1 MKICQIYTIINRID
15 KGANMAD
22 VKMVD
27 FLLQYFMQLRFN
39 EMPVEVRAKFDD
51 YAKNDDFRGHM
62 KEWKARL
69 AGNSL
74 PDPND
79 ANGSWNLSEDEWKE
93 LFREFQSAFRKMDT
107 NRKKF
112 TNSVDFSV
120 NNKDA
125 IEFLDEY
132 FGAGKLFDKATASV
146 AAETQI
152 QVLAGVLN
160 AHKDVLEIQLSE
172 WGLTGGDFSYND
184 LLKGI
189 KDKKYNTDSD
199 FQSKLKNVAYYITAY
214 TTNPYYKN
222 DDLIRALG
230 GYTYDFKDIQEGF
243 DDKAVDPAKLAV
255 FKTEYDILL
264 RRLAHKDKVRN
275 VFPSDKIKSAF
286 DTAKS
291 NVAYDDK
298 SSPDYIPPKRQDE
311 ITPLQRISEW
321 ADETYADI
329 FEKYVK
335 FKGDRLYFS
344 PNAKNIVA
352 AIHKAKVKP
361 TDGIKGVL
369 DKAGDIE
376 KGLLY
381 KSPKATDHFK
391 WFTKTMGEL
400 GSTMPK
406 AFEGALRNGRQM
418 HAIIEEMIL
427 IAVRD
432 GKVDEA
438 KTAMEVLSVIKYG
451 YTTSKIMDALGKEK
465 LSIFSD
471 GKLSWNKNE
480 GMKFVTTA
488 LDKSIKT
495 AFMGIGYGIT
505 MVGNALNLSGS
516 KFNGQRGRL
525 KNKQSEWETQNANDK
540 AAADARRNAMNAQ
553 DQTLIQQENQ
563 NKNDV
568 NQNLQPG
575 QQVIT
580 DANFNQQKTNLENAR
595 TAETAEK
602 NRLDQ
607 RAQDPAY
614 QTAKNNVDRYN
625 ELIQEQNT
633 VNQNIPAVQGQINQF
648 NTQIQQIQQN
658 PNMSQQEKDMRSQGL
673 VQAKIQ
679 AEDQLAE
686 MQQRQTAIP
695 TELAQITGNPNW
707 ATDQRLVQ
715 QHEQEVQNYNDTVD
729 QNNAQEDRIKK
740 WKSATDSIDEI
751 NKRISER
758 DEVMNKWDEDH
769 KDKFMELMAYWDMLE
784 TGRNTHM
791 GKMYNWKPIKAG
803 NAQKKFDGQKQTI
816 ISDYL
821 SGYSYAA

>member
-1 MKICQIYTIINRID
+1 
-15 KGANMAD
+15 MAD
-22 VKMVD
+22 VKMAD

-39 EMPVEVRAKFDD
+39 EMPPEVRAQYDA
-51 YAKNDDFRGHM
+51 YAKSDDFRGHM

-69 AGNSL
+69 AGHDL
-74 PDPND
+74 PDPNGPD
-79 ANGSWNLSEDEWKE
+79 YHLDEDEWKE

-107 NRKKF
+107 NRKNF
-112 TNSVDFSV
+112 VNAVDFGI

-132 FGAGKLFDKATASV
+132 FGAGKLFDKATASP
-146 AAETQI
+146 AAEAQI
-152 QVLAGVLN
+152 QVLANVLN
-160 AHKDVLEIQLSE
+160 SYKNILEIQFSE

-184 LLKGI
+184 LTKGI

-199 FQSKLKNVAYYITAY
+199 FQTKVKNVAYYLTAY

-230 GYTYDFKDIQEGF
+230 GNAFDFKDIQEGF
-243 DDKAVDPAKLAV
+243 DDKAVDPAKLNA

-264 RRLAHKDKVRN
+264 RTLAHKDKIRD
-275 VFPSDKIKSAF
+275 VFPSDKIKTAF
-286 DTAKS
+286 NTAKE

-298 SSPDYIPPKRQDE
+298 NSKDYVPPKRDDE
-311 ITPLQRISEW
+311 LTPLQQLSRW
-321 ADETYADI
+321 ADDTYADV
-329 FEKYVK
+329 FEKYIK

-344 PNAKNIVA
+344 PQAKQIVA

-361 TDGIKGVL
+361 TDGIKGVM

-381 KSPKATDHFK
+381 KSPKATEHFK

-400 GSTMPK
+400 SNTMPK

-418 HAIIEEMIL
+418 HAIIEEMIM

-438 KTAMEVLSVIKYG
+438 KSAMEVLSVIKYG

-505 MVGNALNLSGS
+505 VVGNAINLSGS
-516 KFNGQRGRL
+516 KFNGRRGRMMD
-525 KNKQSEWETQNANDK
+525 KQQEWATQNAADK
-540 AAADARRNAMNAQ
+540 AAAQTRRNTLNTQ
-553 DQTLIQQENQ
+553 DQALIQQENQ
-563 NKNDV
+563 NKSDV

-575 QQVIT
+575 QRTIT
-580 DANFNQQKTNLENAR
+580 DANFQQQKTDLETAR
-595 TAETAEK
+595 TAEDAEK
-602 NRLDQ
+602 TRLEQ

-614 QTAKNNVDRYN
+614 MASAQRVNDYNN
-625 ELIQEQNT
+625 LLQEQT
-633 VNQNIPAVQGQINQF
+633 SYQQNQPVLTQQIADLDN
-648 NTQIQQIQQN
+648 QIQAIQTD
-658 PNMSQQEKDMRSQGL
+658 PNMSQTEKDMRSQGL
-673 VQAKIQ
+673 IQNKIEKQ
-679 AEDQLAE
+679 NQ
-686 MQQRQTAIP
+686 
-695 TELAQITGNPNW
+695 LAQINQRLADIPNELNAITTNPNW
-707 ATDQRLVQ
+707 TNDQHIVQ
-715 QHEQEVQNYNDTVD
+715 QHQAETQAYNNTVD

-740 WKSATDSIDEI
+740 WENATKSIEEI
-751 NKRISER
+751 NERISKR
-758 DEVMNKWDEDH
+758 DEVMDKWDDNH
-769 KDKFMELMAYWDMLE
+769 KDKYLELMAYWDMLE

>member
-1 MKICQIYTIINRID
+1 MKFCQIYTIISEID
-15 KGANMAD
+15 KGAIMAD
-22 VKMVD
+22 VSMEN

-62 KEWKARL
+62 KEWKKRL
-69 AGNSL
+69 LDANGQTKPL
-74 PDPND
+74 PDPNGPD
-79 ANGSWNLSEDEWKE
+79 YHLDDKEWENLFK
-93 LFREFQSAFRKMDT
+93 EFQKAFRKMDA
-107 NRKKF
+107 NRKSF
-112 TNSVDFSV
+112 TNDIDFGIDNEKV
-120 NNKDA
+120 KG
-125 IEFLDEY
+125 FLDEY
-132 FGAGKLFDKATASV
+132 FGFGRLFDKVTASQ
-146 AAETQI
+146 AAEQQI
-152 QVLAGVLN
+152 QELKKLLDDNQSLFTVKLG
-160 AHKDVLEIQLSE
+160 E
-172 WGLTGGDFSYND
+172 WGVISYKD
-184 LLKGI
+184 LKDGL
-189 KDKKYNTDSD
+189 KDKKYNSDSEFQDKLKLIAQYLGYYKDDLGLSRYSFNEIERGFDGGAIDLQKLSD
-199 FQSKLKNVAYYITAY
+199 FKS
-214 TTNPYYKN
+214 
-222 DDLIRALG
+222 
-230 GYTYDFKDIQEGF
+230 
-243 DDKAVDPAKLAV
+243 
-255 FKTEYDILL
+255 EYDILL
-264 RRLAHKDKVRN
+264 RRLAGDEKIRN
-275 VFPSDKIKSAF
+275 AFPSDKIKTAF
-286 DTAKS
+286 DTAKQYI
-291 NVAYDDK
+291 AYDDK
-298 SSPDYIPPKRQDE
+298 NSPDYIPPKRNDE
-311 ITPLQRISEW
+311 ITPLQCISEW

-400 GSTMPK
+400 SSTMPK
-406 AFEGALRNGRQM
+406 AFAGALRNGRQM
-418 HAIIEEMIL
+418 RALIEEMIM

-451 YTTSKIMDALGKEK
+451 YTTSKIMDTLGKEK

-505 MVGNALNLSGS
+505 MAGNAINLSGS
-516 KFNGQRGRL
+516 KFKGHRGRL

-540 AAADARRNAMNAQ
+540 AAMDARRNALNAQ

-648 NTQIQQIQQN
+648 NTQIQQLQQN

-686 MQQRQTAIP
+686 MRQRQTAIP

-751 NKRISER
+751 NKHISER
-758 DEVMNKWDEDH
+758 DEVMDKWDEDH

-821 SGYSYAA
+821 SGYSYSA

>member
-1 MKICQIYTIINRID
+1 
-15 KGANMAD
+15 MAD
-22 VKMVD
+22 VKMAD
-27 FLLQYFMQLRFN
+27 FLLQYFMQMRFN
-39 EMPVEVRAKFDD
+39 EMPPEVRAQYDA
-51 YAKNDDFRGHM
+51 YAKSDDFRGHM

-69 AGNSL
+69 AGHDL
-74 PDPND
+74 PDPNGPD
-79 ANGSWNLSEDEWKE
+79 YHLAEDEWKE

-107 NRKKF
+107 NRKNF
-112 TNSVDFSV
+112 VNAVDFGI

-132 FGAGKLFDKATASV
+132 FGAGKLFDKATASP
-146 AAETQI
+146 AAEAQI
-152 QVLAGVLN
+152 QVLANVLN
-160 AHKDVLEIQLSE
+160 SYKNILEIQFSE

-184 LLKGI
+184 LTKGI

-199 FQSKLKNVAYYITAY
+199 FQTKVKNVAYYLTAY

-230 GYTYDFKDIQEGF
+230 GNAFDFKDIQEGF
-243 DDKAVDPAKLAV
+243 DDKAVDPAKLNA

-264 RRLAHKDKVRN
+264 RTLAHKDKIRD
-275 VFPSDKIKSAF
+275 VFPSDKIKTAF
-286 DTAKS
+286 NTAKE

-298 SSPDYIPPKRQDE
+298 NSKDYVPPKRDDE
-311 ITPLQRISEW
+311 LTPLQQLSKW
-321 ADETYADI
+321 ADDTYADV
-329 FEKYVK
+329 FEKYIK

-344 PNAKNIVA
+344 PQAKQIVA

-361 TDGIKGVL
+361 TDGIKGVM

-381 KSPKATDHFK
+381 KSPKATEHFK

-400 GSTMPK
+400 SNTMPK

-418 HAIIEEMIL
+418 HAIIEEMIM

-505 MVGNALNLSGS
+505 MVGNAINLSGS
-516 KFNGQRGRL
+516 KFNGRRGRMMG
-525 KNKQSEWETQNANDK
+525 KQQEWATQNAADK
-540 AAADARRNAMNAQ
+540 AVAQTRRNTLNTQ
-553 DQTLIQQENQ
+553 DQALIQQENQ
-563 NKNDV
+563 NKSDV

-575 QQVIT
+575 QRTIT
-580 DANFNQQKTNLENAR
+580 DANFQQQKTDLETAR
-595 TAETAEK
+595 TAEDAEK
-602 NRLDQ
+602 TRLEQ

-614 QTAKNNVDRYN
+614 MASAQRVNDYNN
-625 ELIQEQNT
+625 LLQEQT
-633 VNQNIPAVQGQINQF
+633 SYQQNQPVLTQEIADLDN
-648 NTQIQQIQQN
+648 QIQAIQTD
-658 PNMSQQEKDMRSQGL
+658 PNMSQTEKDMRSQGL
-673 VQAKIQ
+673 IQTKIEKQ
-679 AEDQLAE
+679 NQ
-686 MQQRQTAIP
+686 
-695 TELAQITGNPNW
+695 LAQINQRLADIPNELNAITTNPNW
-707 ATDQRLVQ
+707 TNDQHIVQ
-715 QHEQEVQNYNDTVD
+715 QHQADTQAYNNTVD

-740 WKSATDSIDEI
+740 WENATKSIEEI
-751 NKRISER
+751 NERISKR
-758 DEVMNKWDEDH
+758 DEVMDKWDDNH
-769 KDKFMELMAYWDMLE
+769 KDKYLELMAYWDMLE

>member
-1 MKICQIYTIINRID
+1 
-15 KGANMAD
+15 MAD
-22 VKMVD
+22 VKMAD

-39 EMPVEVRAKFDD
+39 EMPPEVRAQYDA
-51 YAKNDDFRGHM
+51 YAKSDDFRGHM

-69 AGNSL
+69 AGHDL
-74 PDPND
+74 PDPNGPD
-79 ANGSWNLSEDEWKE
+79 YHLTEDEWKE

-107 NRKKF
+107 NRKNF
-112 TNSVDFSV
+112 VNAVDFGI

-132 FGAGKLFDKATASV
+132 FGAGKLFDKATASP
-146 AAETQI
+146 AAEAQI
-152 QVLAGVLN
+152 QVLANVLN
-160 AHKDVLEIQLSE
+160 SYKNILEIQFSE

-184 LLKGI
+184 LTKGI

-199 FQSKLKNVAYYITAY
+199 FQTKVKNVAYYLTAY

-230 GYTYDFKDIQEGF
+230 GNAFDFKDIQEGF
-243 DDKAVDPAKLAV
+243 DDKAVDPAKLNA

-264 RRLAHKDKVRN
+264 RTLAHKDKIRD
-275 VFPSDKIKSAF
+275 VFPSDKIKTAF
-286 DTAKS
+286 NTAKE

-298 SSPDYIPPKRQDE
+298 NSKDYVPPKRDDE
-311 ITPLQRISEW
+311 LTPLQQLSKW
-321 ADETYADI
+321 ADDTYADV
-329 FEKYVK
+329 FEKYIK

-344 PNAKNIVA
+344 PQAKQIVA

-381 KSPKATDHFK
+381 KSPKATEHFK

-400 GSTMPK
+400 SNTMPK

-418 HAIIEEMIL
+418 HAIIEEMIM

-438 KTAMEVLSVIKYG
+438 KSAMEVLSVIKYG

-505 MVGNALNLSGS
+505 MVGNAINLSGS
-516 KFNGQRGRL
+516 KFNGRRGRMMD
-525 KNKQSEWETQNANDK
+525 KQQEWATQNAADK
-540 AAADARRNAMNAQ
+540 AAAQTRRNTLNTQ
-553 DQTLIQQENQ
+553 DQALIQQENQ
-563 NKNDV
+563 NKSDV

-575 QQVIT
+575 QRTIT
-580 DANFNQQKTNLENAR
+580 DANFQQQKTDLETAR
-595 TAETAEK
+595 TAEDAEK
-602 NRLDQ
+602 TRLEQ

-614 QTAKNNVDRYN
+614 MASAQRVNDYNN
-625 ELIQEQNT
+625 LLQEQT
-633 VNQNIPAVQGQINQF
+633 SYQQNQPVLTQEIADLDN
-648 NTQIQQIQQN
+648 QIQAIQTD
-658 PNMSQQEKDMRSQGL
+658 PNMSQTEKDMRSQGL
-673 VQAKIQ
+673 IQNKIEKQ
-679 AEDQLAE
+679 NQ
-686 MQQRQTAIP
+686 
-695 TELAQITGNPNW
+695 LAQINQRLADIPNELNAITTNPNW
-707 ATDQRLVQ
+707 TNDQHIVQ
-715 QHEQEVQNYNDTVD
+715 QHQAETQAYNNTVD

-740 WKSATDSIDEI
+740 WENATKSIEEI
-751 NKRISER
+751 NERISKR
-758 DEVMNKWDEDH
+758 DEVMDKWDDNH
-769 KDKFMELMAYWDMLE
+769 KDKYLELMAYWDMLE
-784 TGRNTHM
+784 TRRNTHM

>member
-1 MKICQIYTIINRID
+1 
-15 KGANMAD
+15 MAD
-22 VKMVD
+22 VKMAD

-39 EMPVEVRAKFDD
+39 EMPPEVRAQYDA
-51 YAKNDDFRGHM
+51 YAKSDDFRGHM

-69 AGNSL
+69 AGHDL
-74 PDPND
+74 PDPNGPD
-79 ANGSWNLSEDEWKE
+79 YHLAEDEWKE

-107 NRKKF
+107 NRKNF
-112 TNSVDFSV
+112 VNAVDFGV

-132 FGAGKLFDKATASV
+132 FGAGKLFDKATASP
-146 AAETQI
+146 AAEAQI
-152 QVLAGVLN
+152 QVLANVLN
-160 AHKDVLEIQLSE
+160 SYKNILEIQFSE

-184 LLKGI
+184 LTKGI

-199 FQSKLKNVAYYITAY
+199 FQTKVKNVAYYLTAY

-230 GYTYDFKDIQEGF
+230 GNAFDFKDIQEGF
-243 DDKAVDPAKLAV
+243 DDKAVDPAKLNA

-264 RRLAHKDKVRN
+264 RTLAHKDKIRD
-275 VFPSDKIKSAF
+275 VFPSDKIKTAF
-286 DTAKS
+286 NTAKE

-298 SSPDYIPPKRQDE
+298 NSKDYVPPKRDDE
-311 ITPLQRISEW
+311 LTPLQQLSRW
-321 ADETYADI
+321 ADDTYADV
-329 FEKYVK
+329 FEKYTK

-344 PNAKNIVA
+344 PQAKQIVA

-381 KSPKATDHFK
+381 KSPKATEHFK

-400 GSTMPK
+400 SNTMPK

-418 HAIIEEMIL
+418 HAIIEEMIM

-438 KTAMEVLSVIKYG
+438 KSAMEVLSVIKYG

-480 GMKFVTTA
+480 GMKVVTAA

-505 MVGNALNLSGS
+505 MVGNAINLSGS
-516 KFNGQRGRL
+516 KFNGRRGRMMD
-525 KNKQSEWETQNANDK
+525 KQQEWATQNAADK
-540 AAADARRNAMNAQ
+540 AAAQTRRNTLNTQ
-553 DQTLIQQENQ
+553 DQALIQQENQ
-563 NKNDV
+563 NKSDV

-575 QQVIT
+575 QRTIT
-580 DANFNQQKTNLENAR
+580 DANFQQQKTDL
-595 TAETAEK
+595 ETARAAEDAEK
-602 NRLDQ
+602 TRLEQ

-614 QTAKNNVDRYN
+614 MASAQRVNDYNN
-625 ELIQEQNT
+625 LLQEQT
-633 VNQNIPAVQGQINQF
+633 SYQQNQPVLTREIADLDN
-648 NTQIQQIQQN
+648 QIQAIQTD
-658 PNMSQQEKDMRSQGL
+658 PNMSQTEKDMRSQGL
-673 VQAKIQ
+673 IQTKIEKQ
-679 AEDQLAE
+679 NQLDQINQRLADIPNE
-686 MQQRQTAIP
+686 LNAI
-695 TELAQITGNPNW
+695 TTNPNW
-707 ATDQRLVQ
+707 TNDQHIVQ
-715 QHEQEVQNYNDTVD
+715 QHQAETQAYNNTVD

-740 WKSATDSIDEI
+740 WENATKSIEEI
-751 NKRISER
+751 NERISKR
-758 DEVMNKWDEDH
+758 DEVMDKWDDNH
-769 KDKFMELMAYWDMLE
+769 KDKYLELMAYWDMLE

-803 NAQKKFDGQKQTI
+803 NAQKKFNGQQI
-816 ISDYL
+816 FNDYL
-821 SGYSYAA
+821 SNYTYR

>member
-1 MKICQIYTIINRID
+1 
-15 KGANMAD
+15 MAD

-51 YAKNDDFRGHM
+51 YAKNDDFRGNM
-62 KEWKARL
+62 KNWKKFL
-69 AGNSL
+69 MDSNGQNKPL
-74 PDPND
+74 PDPNGPEYHLND
-79 ANGSWNLSEDEWKE
+79 KEWENLFK
-93 LFREFQSAFRKMDT
+93 EFQKSFRKMDA
-107 NRKKF
+107 NRKNF
-112 TNSVDFSV
+112 TNTIDFGIDNEKV
-120 NNKDA
+120 RN
-125 IEFLDEY
+125 FLDEY
-132 FGAGKLFDKATASV
+132 FGPGRLFDKVTASP
-146 AAETQI
+146 AAEQQI
-152 QVLAGVLN
+152 QVLQGLLDQNQSLFTVKLG
-160 AHKDVLEIQLSE
+160 E
-172 WGLTGGDFSYND
+172 WGVISYKD
-184 LLKGI
+184 LKDGI
-189 KDKKYNTDSD
+189 KDKKYNSD
-199 FQSKLKNVAYYITAY
+199 GEFQDKLKIIAQYLG
-214 TTNPYYKN
+214 YYK
-222 DDLIRALG
+222 DELG
-230 GYTYDFKDIQEGF
+230 LSQYDFNEIERGF
-243 DDKAVDPAKLAV
+243 DGGAIDPQKLQD
-255 FKTEYDILL
+255 FKSEYDILL
-264 RRLAHKDKVRN
+264 RRLAGDEKIRKA
-275 VFPSDKIKSAF
+275 FPSDKIRTAF
-286 DTAKS
+286 DTAKQYI
-291 NVAYDDK
+291 AYDDK
-298 SSPDYIPPKRQDE
+298 NSPDYVPPKRKDE
-311 ITPLQRISEW
+311 ITPLQRMSEW

-329 FEKYVK
+329 FEKYTK

-391 WFTKTMGEL
+391 WFSKTMGEL

-505 MVGNALNLSGS
+505 MVGNAINLSGS
-516 KFNGQRGRL
+516 KFKGHRGRL
-525 KNKQSEWETQNANDK
+525 EKKQTAWENRNAADK
-540 AAADARRNAMNAQ
+540 AAADARRNALNAH

-563 NKNDV
+563 NRNDV

-580 DANFNQQKTNLENAR
+580 DANFDQQKTNLETAR
-595 TAETAEK
+595 TAEATEK
-602 NRLDQ
+602 TRLDQ
-607 RAQDPAY
+607 RANDPAY
-614 QTAKNNVDRYN
+614 QAAKNNVDKYN
-625 ELIQEQNT
+625 NLQQELATHRQNVPVLT
-633 VNQNIPAVQGQINQF
+633 
-648 NTQIQQIQQN
+648 QQIRQLDAQIRAIQN
-658 PNMSQQEKDMRSQGL
+658 DPNMSQLEKDMRSQGL
-673 VQAKIQ
+673 IQTKI
-679 AEDQLAE
+679 ESDKQLSNAN
-686 MQQRQTAIP
+686 QRINDIP
-695 TELAQITGNPNW
+695 REQNRISGNPNW
-707 ATDQRLVQ
+707 ANDQRLVQ
-715 QHEQEVQNYNDTVD
+715 QHEQDVQNYNDTVD
-729 QNNAQEDRIKK
+729 QNNAEEDRLKK

-751 NKRISER
+751 NKRISKR
-758 DEVMNKWDEDH
+758 DEVMDKWDEDH

-803 NAQKKFDGQKQTI
+803 TAQKNFDQNKQTI
-816 ISDYL
+816 IADYL
-821 SGYSYAA
+821 FGYSYAA

>member
-1 MKICQIYTIINRID
+1 
-15 KGANMAD
+15 MAD
-22 VKMVD
+22 VKMAD

-39 EMPVEVRAKFDD
+39 EMPPEVRAQYDA
-51 YAKNDDFRGHM
+51 YAKSDDFRGHM

-69 AGNSL
+69 AGHDL
-74 PDPND
+74 PDPNGPD
-79 ANGSWNLSEDEWKE
+79 YHLAEDEWKE

-107 NRKKF
+107 NRKNF
-112 TNSVDFSV
+112 VNAVDFGV

-132 FGAGKLFDKATASV
+132 FGAGKLFDKATASP
-146 AAETQI
+146 AAEAQI
-152 QVLAGVLN
+152 QVLANVLN
-160 AHKDVLEIQLSE
+160 SYKNILEIQFSE

-184 LLKGI
+184 LTKGI

-199 FQSKLKNVAYYITAY
+199 FQTKVKNVAYYLTAY

-230 GYTYDFKDIQEGF
+230 GNAFDFKDIQEGF
-243 DDKAVDPAKLAV
+243 DDKAVDPAKLNA

-264 RRLAHKDKVRN
+264 RTLAHKDKIRD
-275 VFPSDKIKSAF
+275 VFPSDKIKTAF
-286 DTAKS
+286 NTAKE

-298 SSPDYIPPKRQDE
+298 NSKDYVPPKRDDE
-311 ITPLQRISEW
+311 LTPLQQLSRW
-321 ADETYADI
+321 ADDTYADV
-329 FEKYVK
+329 FEKYTK

-344 PNAKNIVA
+344 PQAKQIVA

-381 KSPKATDHFK
+381 KSPKATEHFK

-400 GSTMPK
+400 SNTMPK

-418 HAIIEEMIL
+418 HAIIEEMIM

-438 KTAMEVLSVIKYG
+438 KSAMEVLSVIKYG

-480 GMKFVTTA
+480 GMKVVTAA

-505 MVGNALNLSGS
+505 MVGNAINLSGS
-516 KFNGQRGRL
+516 KFNGRRGRMMD
-525 KNKQSEWETQNANDK
+525 KQQEWATQNAADK
-540 AAADARRNAMNAQ
+540 AAAQTRRNTLNTQ
-553 DQTLIQQENQ
+553 DQALIQQENQ
-563 NKNDV
+563 NKSDV

-575 QQVIT
+575 QRTIT
-580 DANFNQQKTNLENAR
+580 DANFQQQKTDL
-595 TAETAEK
+595 ETARAAEDAEK
-602 NRLDQ
+602 TRLEQ

-614 QTAKNNVDRYN
+614 MASAQRVNDYNN
-625 ELIQEQNT
+625 LLQEQT
-633 VNQNIPAVQGQINQF
+633 SYQQNQPVLTQQIADLDN
-648 NTQIQQIQQN
+648 QIQAIQTD
-658 PNMSQQEKDMRSQGL
+658 PNMSQTEKDMRSQGL
-673 VQAKIQ
+673 IQTKIEKQ
-679 AEDQLAE
+679 NQLDQINQRLADIPNE
-686 MQQRQTAIP
+686 LNAI
-695 TELAQITGNPNW
+695 TTNPNW
-707 ATDQRLVQ
+707 TNDQHIVQ
-715 QHEQEVQNYNDTVD
+715 QHQAETQAYNNTVD

-740 WKSATDSIDEI
+740 WENATKSIEEI
-751 NKRISER
+751 NERISKR
-758 DEVMNKWDEDH
+758 DEVMDKWDDNH
-769 KDKFMELMAYWDMLE
+769 KDKYLELMAYWDMLE

-803 NAQKKFDGQKQTI
+803 NAQKKFNGQQI
-816 ISDYL
+816 FNDYL
-821 SGYSYAA
+821 SNYTYR

>member
-1 MKICQIYTIINRID
+1 
-15 KGANMAD
+15 MAD

-51 YAKNDDFRGHM
+51 YAKNDDFRGNM
-62 KEWKARL
+62 KNWKKFL
-69 AGNSL
+69 MDSNGQNKPL
-74 PDPND
+74 PDPNGPEYHLND
-79 ANGSWNLSEDEWKE
+79 KEWENLFK
-93 LFREFQSAFRKMDT
+93 EFQKSFRKMDA
-107 NRKKF
+107 NRKNF
-112 TNSVDFSV
+112 TNTIDFGIDNEKV
-120 NNKDA
+120 RN
-125 IEFLDEY
+125 FLDEY
-132 FGAGKLFDKATASV
+132 FGPGRLFDKVTASP
-146 AAETQI
+146 AAEQQI
-152 QVLAGVLN
+152 QVLQGLLDQNQSLFTVKLG
-160 AHKDVLEIQLSE
+160 E
-172 WGLTGGDFSYND
+172 WGVISYKD
-184 LLKGI
+184 LKDGI
-189 KDKKYNTDSD
+189 KDKKYNSD
-199 FQSKLKNVAYYITAY
+199 GEFQDKLKIIAQYLG
-214 TTNPYYKN
+214 YYK
-222 DDLIRALG
+222 DELG
-230 GYTYDFKDIQEGF
+230 LSQYDFNEIERGF
-243 DDKAVDPAKLAV
+243 DGGAIDPQKLQD
-255 FKTEYDILL
+255 FKSEYDILL
-264 RRLAHKDKVRN
+264 RRLAGDEKIRKA
-275 VFPSDKIKSAF
+275 FPSDKIRTAF
-286 DTAKS
+286 DTAKQYI
-291 NVAYDDK
+291 AYDDK
-298 SSPDYIPPKRQDE
+298 NSPDYVPPKRKYE
-311 ITPLQRISEW
+311 ITPLQRMSEW

-329 FEKYVK
+329 FEKYTK

-391 WFTKTMGEL
+391 WFSKTMGEL

-505 MVGNALNLSGS
+505 MVGNAINLSGS
-516 KFNGQRGRL
+516 KFKGHRGRL
-525 KNKQSEWETQNANDK
+525 EKKQTAWENRNAADK
-540 AAADARRNAMNAQ
+540 AAADARRNALNAH

-563 NKNDV
+563 NRNDV

-580 DANFNQQKTNLENAR
+580 DANFDQQKTNLETAR
-595 TAETAEK
+595 TAEATEK
-602 NRLDQ
+602 TRLDQ
-607 RAQDPAY
+607 RANDPAY
-614 QTAKNNVDRYN
+614 QAAKNNVDKYN
-625 ELIQEQNT
+625 NLQQELATHRQNVPVLT
-633 VNQNIPAVQGQINQF
+633 
-648 NTQIQQIQQN
+648 QQIRQLDAQIRAIQN
-658 PNMSQQEKDMRSQGL
+658 DPNMSQLEKDMRSQGL
-673 VQAKIQ
+673 IQTKI
-679 AEDQLAE
+679 ESDKQLSNAN
-686 MQQRQTAIP
+686 QRINDIP
-695 TELAQITGNPNW
+695 REQNRISGNPNW
-707 ATDQRLVQ
+707 ANDQRLVQ
-715 QHEQEVQNYNDTVD
+715 QHEQDVQNYNDTVD
-729 QNNAQEDRIKK
+729 QNNAEEDRLKK

-751 NKRISER
+751 NKRISKR
-758 DEVMNKWDEDH
+758 DEVMDKWDEDH

-803 NAQKKFDGQKQTI
+803 TAQKNFDQNKQTI
-816 ISDYL
+816 IADYL
-821 SGYSYAA
+821 FGYSYAA